1 MIEELEIKDF
11 TVFPNASFLFGDKLN
26 IIIGE
31 NSSGK
36 THLLKLL
43 YSLINLL
50 REHARLISHRSGNN
64 ESVKVFLKDV
74 LSVFNVTDIISLLN
88 WNAKSRKKEIK
99 ATPDELSN
107 PGMLE
112 KLVLEG
118 VQSMITLVTSD
129 KNYKYNHLLE
139 FTNDKLKYENHIE
152 KGSRYSILG
161 TLPSCIFFP
170 CRELLTIY
178 PHYLSLRREFQL
190 PYDSTYDDTIAKLG
204 LPPRNNKSEQ
214 AIEIIQTLE
223 NAIDGKVFLKNEK
236 FYYHPNNMPVSMNW
250 EIDMVAEGWRKLGMI
265 LQLLQDGSLREGTVL
280 LWDEPEANLN
290 PQLIRL
296 VAWIILLLSQMDI
309 QIFLTTHSLFLVYE
323 LEMLIAKQKI
333 KEGVRYFNLR
343 KGKPVEQGNT
353 FPELKNVLLVDESLK
368 QTSQYLEEEF

>member
-1 MIEELEIKDF
+1 MINELEIKDF
-11 TVFPNASFLFGDKLN
+11 TVFPNANFLFGDKLN

-43 YSLINLL
+43 YAMIHVLQ
-50 REHARLISHRSGNN
+50 EHKNIGGHKSYNN
-64 ESVKVFLKDV
+64 ASVSSFLKEI
-74 LSVFNVTDIISLLN
+74 LSVFNVTDVISLLN

-99 ATPDELSN
+99 AKPDELSN

-112 KLVLEG
+112 KLVLKG
-118 VQSMITLVTSD
+118 VKSFINLVTSD
-129 KNYKYNHLLE
+129 NNNRYYHLLE
-139 FTNDKLKYENHIE
+139 FTNDNLKFENYIQKE
-152 KGSRYSILG
+152 SRYSPVESFRPCIF
-161 TLPSCIFFP
+161 LPS
-170 CRELLTIY
+170 RELLTIY
-178 PHYLSLRREFQL
+178 PHFLSLRREFQL

-204 LPPRNNKSEQ
+204 LPLRNNKSEQ

-223 NAIDGKVFLKNEK
+223 SAIGGKIFLKNEK
-236 FYYHPNNMPVSMNW
+236 FYYHPNDMPVSMNW
-250 EIDMVAEGWRKLGMI
+250 EIDMLAEGWRKLGMI

-333 KEGVRYFNLR
+333 KDGVRYFNLR

-353 FPELKNVLLVDESLK
+353 FPELKNVLLVDESIK

>member
-1 MIEELEIKDF
+1 LYAMIHVLQEHKNIGGHKSYN
-11 TVFPNASFLFGDKLN
+11 NASV
-26 IIIGE
+26 
-31 NSSGK
+31 SS
-36 THLLKLL
+36 
-43 YSLINLL
+43 
-50 REHARLISHRSGNN
+50 
-64 ESVKVFLKDV
+64 FLKEI
-74 LSVFNVTDIISLLN
+74 LSVFNVTDVISLLN

-99 ATPDELSN
+99 AKPDELSN

-112 KLVLEG
+112 KLVLKG
-118 VQSMITLVTSD
+118 VKSFINLVTSD
-129 KNYKYNHLLE
+129 NNNRYYHLLE
-139 FTNDKLKYENHIE
+139 FTNDNLKFENYIQKE
-152 KGSRYSILG
+152 SRYSPVESFRPCIF
-161 TLPSCIFFP
+161 LPS
-170 CRELLTIY
+170 RELLTIY
-178 PHYLSLRREFQL
+178 PHFLSLRREFQL

-204 LPPRNNKSEQ
+204 LPLRNNKSEQ

-223 NAIDGKVFLKNEK
+223 SAIGGKIFLKNEK
-236 FYYHPNNMPVSMNW
+236 FYYHPNDMPVSMNW
-250 EIDMVAEGWRKLGMI
+250 EIDMLAEGWRKLGMI

-333 KEGVRYFNLR
+333 KDGVRYFNLR

-353 FPELKNVLLVDESLK
+353 FPELKNVLLVDESIK